1 MSTIL
6 DIKTGGIT
14 DNKYAFGI
22 LVFILLTKCADLS
35 PNISAFEKLHFLIC
49 SALTSFGVIPMMTGI
64 SWHLLVTFCT
74 LHVAQ
79 RFNVF
84 KTKAIDT
91 ETVMLFGILNDVST
105 GLLDLCLGFNS
116 IGFYQMTKLAIIP
129 FTVLSETLF
138 LDKVCD
144 SELCG
149 SVRHQIVYHFVS
161 LYLSLRKLITR
172 IGADSA
178 LVYNFW

>member
-1 MSTIL
+1 MKLGLIRIMMHFWCLMFAGVSL
-6 DIKTGGIT
+6 DDK
-14 DNKYAFGI
+14 KSS
-22 LVFILLTKCADLS
+22 LL
-35 PNISAFEKLHFLIC
+35 
-49 SALTSFGVIPMMTGI
+49 
-64 SWHLLVTFCT
+64 
-74 LHVAQ
+74 
-79 RFNVF
+79 
-84 KTKAIDT
+84 AI
-91 ETVMLFGILNDVST
+91 M
-105 GLLDLCLGFNS
+105 
-116 IGFYQMTKLAIIP
+116 MTKLAIIP